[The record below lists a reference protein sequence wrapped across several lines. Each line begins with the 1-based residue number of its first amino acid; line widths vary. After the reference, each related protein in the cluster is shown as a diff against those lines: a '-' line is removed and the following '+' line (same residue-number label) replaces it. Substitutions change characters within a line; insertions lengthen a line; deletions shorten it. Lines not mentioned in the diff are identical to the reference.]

1 MKKILVTGAAGFI
14 GSHLCEKLVEN
25 YEVLGIDNL
34 SLGNL
39 KNIGSFLDNKN
50 FQFFEIDILNRDM
63 IEPTFRFYHYDTIF
77 HLAANSDISKGDPRI
92 DIDNT
97 FNTTLVLLEQCRK
110 HNIKEFVFASSSAIY
125 GETEQLLT
133 EDFGPLN
140 PVSHYGAAKL
150 ASEAF
155 VNSYCT
161 NYGIK
166 SWICRFPN
174 VCGERATHGV
184 ILDFME
190 KIRKNPL
197 QLDVLGDG
205 NQIKPYIYVKEL
217 VDAMLFIWENAGEML
232 NIYNIGVNTR
242 TTVREIAEMVVE
254 EMGKY
259 ILIHYE
265 FKDRGWMGDVPQ
277 FNFSTKKLKTLGW
290 SPLLTSNEA
299 VATAIRRML
308 YE

>member
-1 MKKILVTGAAGFI
+1 
-14 GSHLCEKLVEN
+14 
-25 YEVLGIDNL
+25 
-34 SLGNL
+34 
-39 KNIGSFLDNKN
+39 LDNKN
-50 FQFFEIDILNRDM
+50 FQFFEIDILDRDM
-63 IEPTFRFYHYDTIF
+63 IEPTFQFYHYDTIF
-77 HLAANSDISKGDPRI
+77 HLAANSDISKGDPQT

-97 FNTTLVLLEQCRK
+97 LKTTLVLLEQCRK
-110 HNIKEFVFASSSAIY
+110 HHIKEFVFASSSAIY

-133 EDFGPLN
+133 EDLGPLN

-155 VNSYCT
+155 VNSYCA

-174 VCGERATHGV
+174 VCGERSTHGV

-190 KIRKNPL
+190 KIKKNPL

-217 VDAMLFIWENAGEML
+217 VEAMLFIWENADDMM
-232 NIYNIGVNTR
+232 NIYNIGVDTR
-242 TTVREIAEMVVE
+242 TTVREIAKMVIGA
-254 EMGKY
+254 MATY
-259 ILIHYE
+259 TRIHYE
-265 FKDRGWMGDVPQ
+265 DKNRGWVGDVPQ

-299 VATAIRRML
+299 VETAIRRML
-308 YE
+308 DEQ